1 MVKEM
6 VKQRVN
12 VKPSAKQARIIE
24 EADGSLT
31 VRLHSSPIDGKAN
44 QGKANQG
51 KVNQGNANQALIRR
65 LAKHFGVAKRAVLI
79 RVGKPS
85 RSKIVEILECSQPE
99 G

>member
-12 VKPSAKQARIIE
+12 VKPNAKQARIIE
-24 EADGSLT
+24 EADSSLT
-31 VRLHSSPIDGKAN
+31 VRLHSSPID
-44 QGKANQG
+44 GKANQG

>member
-12 VKPSAKQARIIE
+12 VKPNAKQARIIE

-31 VRLHSSPIDGKAN
+31 VRLHSSPIDGNA
-44 QGKANQG
+44 
-51 KVNQGNANQALIRR
+51 NQGNANQALIRR

>member
-1 MVKEM
+1 MVKKM

-12 VKPSAKQARIIE
+12 VKPNAKQARIIE

-31 VRLHSSPIDGKAN
+31 VRLHSSPIDGN
-44 QGKANQG
+44 ANQG